1 MPSLS
6 VNVDHIATLRE
17 VRKAK
22 EPDPVAAAVLAE
34 LGGAKGITV
43 HLREDRRHIQER
55 DIRILRSTIK
65 TKLDLEM
72 GTGEE
77 ILKIALMVKP
87 DLVTLVPEKRGEV
100 TTEGGLNLSGDTSR
114 LKEVMSLLHEA
125 KISISLFNNTAV
137 DSVKKAHKLGA
148 DFVELNTGIYA
159 EASDS
164 LEISTELERL
174 AGAAI
179 LAKKLDL
186 GVNAGHG
193 LNYQNVER
201 ICLIKEID
209 ELSIGHSIISRAC
222 LVGMGQAV
230 KEMIRLIER

>member
-6 VNVDHIATLRE
+6 VNIDHIATLRE

-125 KISISLFNNTAV
+125 KISISLFINPAV

>member
-77 ILKIALMVKP
+77 ILKIALMVRP

-125 KISISLFNNTAV
+125 KISISLFINPTV
-137 DSVKKAHKLGA
+137 ESVKKAHKLGA

-201 ICLIKEID
+201 ICLVKEID

>member
-17 VRKAK
+17 ARKAK
-22 EPDPVAAAVLAE
+22 EPDPVAAAILAE

-55 DIRILRSTIK
+55 DLKILRSTIK

-72 GTGEE
+72 GMNEE
-77 ILKIALMVKP
+77 ILKIALTIKP
-87 DLVTLVPEKRGEV
+87 DLATLVPERSGEI
-100 TTEGGLNLSGDTSR
+100 TTEGGLDLSKDNSR
-114 LKEVMSLLHEA
+114 LKEVMSLLREA
-125 KISISLFNNTAV
+125 KIPVSLFINPTP

-159 EASDS
+159 ESSDP
-164 LEISTELERL
+164 LKIATELERL
-174 AGAAI
+174 AGAAA
-179 LAKKLDL
+179 LAKKLGL

-193 LNYQNVER
+193 LNYQNVEK

-222 LVGMGQAV
+222 LVGMEQAV
-230 KEMIRLIER
+230 REMVRLIER